1 MTRQRNIIGEPAI
14 DRIGEGSVALK
25 RLVEIEAAV
34 DVPPEG
40 FHFSEGERQFVRD
53 IRRRYNATREFTA
66 EQRDRIRKL
75 WELVRKGR
83 RN

>member
-1 MTRQRNIIGEPAI
+1 MTRPRNILGTPAI
-14 DRIGEGSVALK
+14 GRIREESAALK
-25 RLVEIEAAV
+25 RLLEIEEAV
-34 DVPPEG
+34 DVVPPSG

-53 IRRRYNATREFTA
+53 IRRRHNATRELTA

-83 RN
+83 

>member
-1 MTRQRNIIGEPAI
+1 MSRPRNILGTPAI
-14 DRIGEGSVALK
+14 GRIREESAALK
-25 RLVEIEAAV
+25 RLVEIEEAV

-53 IRRRYNATREFTA
+53 IRRRHNATRELTA

-75 WELVRKGR
+75 WALVRKGR
-83 RN
+83 

>member
-14 DRIGEGSVALK
+14 GRIGEESVALK
-25 RLVEIEAAV
+25 RLVEIEEAV

-40 FHFSEGERQFVRD
+40 FHFSEGERQFVQD
-53 IRRRYNATREFTA
+53 IRRRHNATREFTA

-75 WELVRKGR
+75 LELVRKGR
-83 RN
+83 T